1 MTTTIKL
8 YHWQTSSYP
17 RHKAT
22 CDLLAAILPLIDT
35 FVETYMG
42 RYQRPVFESG
52 FKMNIQELKDNDDSA
67 PSLIKDYIFFRDQE
81 RVILFLNSTLGSPR
95 FRDCFNIQDPDDLF
109 YILDDFTGIS
119 VALNIHNQDDI
130 VSQ

>member
-1 MTTTIKL
+1 MGSESIIKVFFHMTTTIKL

-22 CDLLAAILPLIDT
+22 CDLLATILPLIDT

-42 RYQRPVFESG
+42 RYQRPSFESG

-67 PSLIKDYIFFRDQE
+67 PSLIKDYIFYLQ
-81 RVILFLNSTLGSPR
+81 N
-95 FRDCFNIQDPDDLF
+95 DLPK
-109 YILDDFTGIS
+109 YVESNDTDL
-119 VALNIHNQDDI
+119 LNIRDEI
-130 VSQ
+130 VSNLNKTLYLFTLQ

>member
-1 MTTTIKL
+1 MGCESIIKVFFHMSTTIKL

-22 CDLLAAILPLIDT
+22 CDLLGAILPLIDT

-42 RYQRPVFESG
+42 RYQRPSFESG

-67 PSLIKDYIFFRDQE
+67 PSLIKDYIFYLQ
-81 RVILFLNSTLGSPR
+81 N
-95 FRDCFNIQDPDDLF
+95 DLPK
-109 YILDDFTGIS
+109 YVESNDTDL
-119 VALNIHNQDDI
+119 LNIRDEI
-130 VSQ
+130 VSNLNKTLYLFTLQ

>member
-1 MTTTIKL
+1 MGSESIIKVFFHMTTTIKL

-22 CDLLAAILPLIDT
+22 CDLLVAILPLIDT

-42 RYQRPVFESG
+42 RYQRPRFESG

-67 PSLIKDYIFFRDQE
+67 PSLIKDYIFYLQ
-81 RVILFLNSTLGSPR
+81 N
-95 FRDCFNIQDPDDLF
+95 DLPK
-109 YILDDFTGIS
+109 YVESNDTDL
-119 VALNIHNQDDI
+119 LNIRDEI
-130 VSQ
+130 VSNLNKTLYLFTLQ

>member
-1 MTTTIKL
+1 MGSESIIKVFFHMTTTIKL

-22 CDLLAAILPLIDT
+22 CDLLATILPLIDT

-42 RYQRPVFESG
+42 KYQRPSFESG

-67 PSLIKDYIFFRDQE
+67 PSLIKDYIFYLQ
-81 RVILFLNSTLGSPR
+81 N
-95 FRDCFNIQDPDDLF
+95 DLPK
-109 YILDDFTGIS
+109 YVESNDTDL
-119 VALNIHNQDDI
+119 LNIRDEI
-130 VSQ
+130 VSNLNKTLYLFTLQ

>member
-1 MTTTIKL
+1 MGSESIIKIFFHMTTTIKL
-8 YHWQTSSYP
+8 YHWQTLSYP

-42 RYQRPVFESG
+42 RYQRPRFESG

-67 PSLIKDYIFFRDQE
+67 PSLIKDYIFYLQ
-81 RVILFLNSTLGSPR
+81 N
-95 FRDCFNIQDPDDLF
+95 DLPK
-109 YILDDFTGIS
+109 YVENNDTDL
-119 VALNIHNQDDI
+119 LNIRDEI
-130 VSQ
+130 VSNLNKTLYLFTLQ

>member
-1 MTTTIKL
+1 MGCESIVKVFFHMTTTIKL

-22 CDLLAAILPLIDT
+22 CDLLASVLPLIDT

-52 FKMNIQELKDNDDSA
+52 FKMNIMELKDNDDSA
-67 PSLIKDYIFFRDQE
+67 PSLIKDYIFYLQNDLPKY
-81 RVILFLNSTLGSPR
+81 V
-95 FRDCFNIQDPDDLF
+95 DDNDTDL
-109 YILDDFTGIS
+109 
-119 VALNIHNQDDI
+119 LNIRDEI
-130 VSQ
+130 VSNLNKTLYLFTLQ

>member
-1 MTTTIKL
+1 MRSESIIKIFFHMTTTIKL

-42 RYQRPVFESG
+42 RYQRPSFESG

-67 PSLIKDYIFFRDQE
+67 LSLLKDYIFYLQ
-81 RVILFLNSTLGSPR
+81 N
-95 FRDCFNIQDPDDLF
+95 DLPK
-109 YILDDFTGIS
+109 YLEDNDTDL
-119 VALNIHNQDDI
+119 LNIRDEI
-130 VSQ
+130 VSNLNKTLYLFTLQ

>member
-1 MTTTIKL
+1 MRSESIIKIFFHMTTTIKL

-67 PSLIKDYIFFRDQE
+67 PSLIKDYIFYLQ
-81 RVILFLNSTLGSPR
+81 N
-95 FRDCFNIQDPDDLF
+95 DLPK
-109 YILDDFTGIS
+109 YVEDNDTDL
-119 VALNIHNQDDI
+119 LNIRDEI
-130 VSQ
+130 VSNLNKTLYLFTLQ

>member
-1 MTTTIKL
+1 MGCESIIKVFFHMTTTIKL

-22 CDLLAAILPLIDT
+22 CDLLATVLPLIDT

-42 RYQRPVFESG
+42 RYQRPSFESG

-67 PSLIKDYIFFRDQE
+67 LSLLKDYIFYLQ
-81 RVILFLNSTLGSPR
+81 N
-95 FRDCFNIQDPDDLF
+95 DLPK
-109 YILDDFTGIS
+109 YLEDNDTDL
-119 VALNIHNQDDI
+119 LNIRDEI
-130 VSQ
+130 VSNLNKTLYLFTLQ

>member
-1 MTTTIKL
+1 MGCESIVKVFFHMTTTIKL

-22 CDLLAAILPLIDT
+22 CDLLAAVLPLIDT

-52 FKMNIQELKDNDDSA
+52 FKMNILELKDNDDSA
-67 PSLIKDYIFFRDQE
+67 PSLIKDYIFYLQNDLPKY
-81 RVILFLNSTLGSPR
+81 V
-95 FRDCFNIQDPDDLF
+95 DDKDSDL
-109 YILDDFTGIS
+109 
-119 VALNIHNQDDI
+119 LNIRDEI
-130 VSQ
+130 VANLNKTLYLFTLQ

>member
-1 MTTTIKL
+1 MRSESIIKIFFHMTTTIKL

-22 CDLLAAILPLIDT
+22 CDLLDAILPLIDT

-67 PSLIKDYIFFRDQE
+67 PSLIKDYIFYLQ
-81 RVILFLNSTLGSPR
+81 N
-95 FRDCFNIQDPDDLF
+95 DLPK
-109 YILDDFTGIS
+109 YVEDNDTDL
-119 VALNIHNQDDI
+119 LNIRDEI
-130 VSQ
+130 VSNLNKTLYLFTLQ